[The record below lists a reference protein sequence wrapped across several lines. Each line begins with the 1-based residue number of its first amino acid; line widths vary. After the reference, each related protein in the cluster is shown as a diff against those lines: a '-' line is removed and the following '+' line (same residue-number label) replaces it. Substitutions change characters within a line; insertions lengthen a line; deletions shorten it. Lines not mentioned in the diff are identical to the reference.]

1 MSEVDVFLA
10 KLTEGSFVEWS
21 REVVT
26 TDPLAFS
33 DRHAYAARLAALQAD
48 DPLAEAVKVGFA
60 SIGGHDVAVV
70 CSDYE
75 FVAGTLGIAA
85 AERVARAFV
94 VATAAR
100 RPVIGICRS
109 GGTRMQEGTPAFVKM
124 LSIGAAISEHREA
137 GLPFLSYLMHPA
149 MGGALAAWGTQGQL
163 VWASPG
169 AAISVT
175 GPRVVEAVTGRTVP
189 LDEIVSEAA
198 LKRGLIDDIVHP
210 DVLAPRIAEWLD
222 IVIAGTVNPA
232 GSSGRSGSSA
242 RLLSPPAA
250 VAGNPAGSSDSSGSS
265 DPPGSSSAASAGSQA
280 GQRAGSSGSSLASPA
295 AAGREEQPDPW
306 RSVLRSRAQDRPS
319 VESVIEAADSPLIEI
334 RGDRAGE
341 DDRGLVAGFAR
352 FSGVPA
358 VAVGF
363 RRPEGRGSEVS
374 PAGYRKAQRA
384 VSIADELDLP
394 LVSFIDTRGAGVG
407 AEVEAA
413 GLAHAVGTLIR
424 ELLGLRIPTVS
435 VLIGEGSGAGAIA
448 LVAAD
453 VMIALE
459 HAWLAPISPEAA
471 SAILFRDTEA
481 AAQMARGQAADVE
494 ALQDEGIVDTIVPE
508 GPTVAQTSVALADA
522 VATALRK
529 ASSMPPEERLLTRR
543 AAIRSLARQ
552 HLTIR
557 ESAP

>member
-1 MSEVDVFLA
+1 MSEADVLLA
-10 KLTEGSFVEWS
+10 ELTGGSFREWS

-26 TDPLAFS
+26 ADPLAFR
-33 DRHAYAARLAALQAD
+33 DRHAYAARLAGLQAD

-60 SIGGHDVAVV
+60 DIGGHDVAVI

-100 RPVIGICRS
+100 RPVVGICRS
-109 GGTRMQEGTPAFVKM
+109 GGTRMQEGTPAFIKM

-137 GLPFLSYLMHPA
+137 GLAFLSYLMHPA

-169 AAISVT
+169 TSISVT
-175 GPRVVEAVTGRTVP
+175 GPRVVEAVTGETVP
-189 LDEIVSEAA
+189 LHEIASEAA
-198 LKRGLIDDIVHP
+198 LERGLIDDIVHP
-210 DVLAPRIAEWLD
+210 DVLASRIAQWLD
-222 IVIAGTVNPA
+222 IVCAGGGHPA
-232 GSSGRSGSSA
+232 GSSK
-242 RLLSPPAA
+242 PPDASVRA
-250 VAGNPAGSSDSSGSS
+250 VG
-265 DPPGSSSAASAGSQA
+265 PP
-280 GQRAGSSGSSLASPA
+280 
-295 AAGREEQPDPW
+295 EQSDPW

-319 VESVIEAADSPLIEI
+319 LESVVEAADSPFIEI

-341 DDRGLVAGFAR
+341 DDRGLLAGFAR
-352 FSGVPA
+352 FRGVPA
-358 VAVGF
+358 VALGF
-363 RRPEGRGSEVS
+363 RRPEGRGAEVS

-394 LVSFIDTRGAGVG
+394 LVSFVDTRGAGVG
-407 AEVEAA
+407 AEVESA

-424 ELLGLRIPTVS
+424 ELLGVRIPTVS
-435 VLIGEGSGAGAIA
+435 VLVGEGSGAGAIA

-453 VMIALE
+453 AVIALE

-481 AAQMARGQAADVE
+481 AAQMARSQAAHVE
-494 ALQDEGIVDTIVPE
+494 ALRSEGILDAVVPE
-508 GPTVAQTSVALADA
+508 GPTVAQTSAALADA
-522 VATALRK
+522 VARALRK
-529 ASSMPPEERLLTRR
+529 ASSLPPDERLLTRR

-557 ESAP
+557 EAPPPPDHEGPA

>member
-1 MSEVDVFLA
+1 MSEADAFLA
-10 KLTEGSFVEWS
+10 KLTGGSFREWS

-26 TDPLAFS
+26 TDPLAFI

-60 SIGGHDVAVV
+60 DIGGHDVAVV

-75 FVAGTLGIAA
+75 FVAGTLGVAA

-100 RPVIGICRS
+100 RPVVGICRS

-137 GLPFLSYLMHPA
+137 GLAFLSYLMHPA

-169 AAISVT
+169 TSISVT
-175 GPRVVEAVTGRTVP
+175 GPRVVEAVTGETVP
-189 LDEIVSEAA
+189 LGEIASEAA
-198 LKRGLIDDIVHP
+198 LEQGLIDDIVHP
-210 DVLAPRIAEWLD
+210 DALAPRIAEWLD
-222 IVIAGTVNPA
+222 IVAAGGGHPA
-232 GSSGRSGSSA
+232 GSSE
-242 RLLSPPAA
+242 SPDA
-250 VAGNPAGSSDSSGSS
+250 
-265 DPPGSSSAASAGSQA
+265 PPG
-280 GQRAGSSGSSLASPA
+280 PA
-295 AAGREEQPDPW
+295 DPQEQPDPW

-319 VESVIEAADSPLIEI
+319 IESVIEAADSPLIEI

-341 DDRGLVAGFAR
+341 DDRGLLAGFVQFR
-352 FSGVPA
+352 GVPS
-358 VAVGF
+358 VALGF
-363 RRPEGRGSEVS
+363 RRPEGRGAEVS

-384 VSIADELDLP
+384 VSIAEELDLP

-424 ELLGLRIPTVS
+424 ELLGVRIPTVS
-435 VLIGEGSGAGAIA
+435 VLVGEGSGAGAIA

-453 VMIALE
+453 AMIALE

-471 SAILFRDTEA
+471 SAILFRDTQS
-481 AAQMARGQAADVE
+481 AAQMARGQAAHVE
-494 ALQDEGIVDTIVPE
+494 ALRHEGIVDVIVPE
-508 GPTVAQTSVALADA
+508 GPTVAHTSAALADA
-522 VATALRK
+522 VAHALRE
-529 ASSMPPEERLLTRR
+529 ASSMAPDERLLTRR

-557 ESAP
+557 NAPPPPDENL

>member
-1 MSEVDVFLA
+1 MSEADAFLA
-10 KLTEGSFVEWS
+10 KLTGGSFREWS

-26 TDPLAFS
+26 TDPLAFR

-60 SIGGHDVAVV
+60 DIGGHDVSVI

-100 RPVIGICRS
+100 RPVVGICRS

-137 GLPFLSYLMHPA
+137 GLAFLSYLMHPA

-169 AAISVT
+169 ASISVT
-175 GPRVVEAVTGRTVP
+175 GPRIVEAVTGETVP
-189 LDEIVSEAA
+189 LHEIASEAA
-198 LKRGLIDDIVHP
+198 LEQGLIDDIVHP

-222 IVIAGTVNPA
+222 IVAADGGPRV
-232 GSSGRSGSSA
+232 GSSE
-242 RLLSPPAA
+242 SPDA
-250 VAGNPAGSSDSSGSS
+250 
-265 DPPGSSSAASAGSQA
+265 PPGPVDPQ
-280 GQRAGSSGSSLASPA
+280 
-295 AAGREEQPDPW
+295 EQIDPW

-319 VESVIEAADSPLIEI
+319 IESVIEAAGSPLIEI

-341 DDRGLVAGFAR
+341 DDRGLLAGFAR
-352 FSGVPA
+352 FRGVPA
-358 VAVGF
+358 VALGF
-363 RRPEGRGSEVS
+363 RRPEGRGAEVS

-424 ELLGLRIPTVS
+424 ELLGVRIPTVS
-435 VLIGEGSGAGAIA
+435 VLVGEGSGAGAIA

-453 VMIALE
+453 AVIALE
-459 HAWLAPISPEAA
+459 HAWLAPIAPEAA
-471 SAILFRDTEA
+471 SAILFRHTES

-494 ALQDEGIVDTIVPE
+494 ALQREGIIDTVVPE
-508 GPTVAQTSVALADA
+508 APTVGQTSAALADA
-522 VATALRK
+522 VAHALRE
-529 ASSMPPEERLLTRR
+529 ASSMAPDERLLTRR
-543 AAIRSLARQ
+543 AAIRSIARQ

-557 ESAP
+557 QSPPPPDENP

>member
-1 MSEVDVFLA
+1 MSEADAFLA
-10 KLTEGSFVEWS
+10 KLTGGSFREWS

-33 DRHAYAARLAALQAD
+33 DRHAYAARLAGLQAD

-60 SIGGHDVAVV
+60 DIGDHDVAVI
-70 CSDYE
+70 CSDYD

-137 GLPFLSYLMHPA
+137 GLVYLSYLMHPA

-169 AAISVT
+169 ASISVT
-175 GPRVVEAVTGRTVP
+175 GPRIVEAVTGETVP
-189 LDEIVSEAA
+189 LHEIASEAA
-198 LKRGLIDDIVHP
+198 LERGLIDGIVHP
-210 DVLAPRIAEWLD
+210 DMLAPRIAEWLD
-222 IVIAGTVNPA
+222 IV
-232 GSSGRSGSSA
+232 SA
-242 RLLSPPAA
+242 RS
-250 VAGNPAGSSDSSGSS
+250 GNPAGSMRS
-265 DPPGSSSAASAGSQA
+265 PPVPP
-280 GQRAGSSGSSLASPA
+280 SPA
-295 AAGREEQPDPW
+295 DPIGQPDPW

-319 VESVIEAADSPLIEI
+319 IESVIEAADSPLIEI

-341 DDRGLVAGFAR
+341 DDRGLLAGFAR
-352 FSGVPA
+352 FRGVPA

-363 RRPEGRGSEVS
+363 RRPGGRGSEVS
-374 PAGYRKAQRA
+374 PGGYRKAQRA
-384 VSIADELDLP
+384 VSIADELNLP

-413 GLAHAVGTLIR
+413 GLAHVIGTLIR
-424 ELLGLRIPTVS
+424 ELLGVRIPTVS

-448 LVAAD
+448 LLAAD
-453 VMIALE
+453 ATIALE
-459 HAWLAPISPEAA
+459 HAWLAPIAPEAA
-471 SAILFRDTEA
+471 SAILFRGTDE
-481 AAQMARGQAADVE
+481 AAQMARSQAANVE
-494 ALQDEGIVDTIVPE
+494 ALQSEGIVDTIVPE
-508 GPTVAQTSVALADA
+508 GPTVAQTSAVLADA
-522 VATALRK
+522 VARALQE
-529 ASSMPPEERLLTRR
+529 ASSVPPDERLLTRR

-557 ESAP
+557 EAPPPPDQENSACL

>member
-10 KLTEGSFVEWS
+10 ELTEGSFLEWS

-48 DPLAEAVKVGFA
+48 DPFAEAVKVGFA

-70 CSDYE
+70 CSDYG

-169 AAISVT
+169 ASIAVT
-175 GPRVVEAVTGRTVP
+175 GPRVVEAVTGETVP

-198 LKRGLIDDIVHP
+198 LRQGLIDDIVHP
-210 DVLAPRIAEWLD
+210 DVLAPRIAQWLD
-222 IVIAGTVNPA
+222 IVTASV
-232 GSSGRSGSSA
+232 SGS
-242 RLLSPPAA
+242 
-250 VAGNPAGSSDSSGSS
+250 PAGSSDAS
-265 DPPGSSSAASAGSQA
+265 DEPGSSSAASAGSQA
-280 GQRAGSSGSSLASPA
+280 GQRAGSSGSPPASPS
-295 AAGREEQPDPW
+295 AAGKEEQPDPW
-306 RSVLRSRAQDRPS
+306 RSVLRSRARDRPS

-341 DDRGLVAGFAR
+341 DDRGLLVGFAR
-352 FSGVPA
+352 FQEVPA

-363 RRPEGRGSEVS
+363 RRPAGRGSEVS

-424 ELLGLRIPTVS
+424 ELLGVRIPTVS

-481 AAQMARGQAADVE
+481 AEQMARGQAADVE
-494 ALQDEGIVDTIVPE
+494 ALQDEGIVDTIVSE
-508 GPTVAQTSVALADA
+508 GPTVAQTSAVLADA
-522 VATALRK
+522 IATALRK

-557 ESAP
+557 DSAPSLDEATRS